1 MTNKVE
7 QIGRKLE
14 LIKTA
19 IIAQDAIISGAG
31 VKYREREG
39 DRTLQQPYWDMMYLA
54 EVNIAGLLTEQ
65 TGLLK
70 ELEKLNGSLQ
80 A

>member
-14 LIKTA
+14 LIKAA
-19 IIAQDAIISGAG
+19 IIVQDAVISGAG
-31 VKYREREG
+31 IKCREREG
-39 DRTLQQPYWDMMYLA
+39 SPELQQPYWDMMYLA
-54 EVNIAGLLTEQ
+54 EVNIAGLLNEQ

-70 ELEKLNGSLQ
+70 KLEEIRGSL
-80 A
+80 